1 MDVFSR
7 PIDRWVGLVTRRINF
22 ARSLEP
28 SVSRLKNGYWML
40 KVCFFTMRLL
50 ISIAMN
56 RKILRLFSKTKL
68 KPHASEV
75 LTQHLRQ
82 RGLPEWTSYFVRY
95 KAVVNDNFAMSHFN
109 WNVDGENYHILRT
122 GCFPFIKYH
131 CSKRPWQDLRIENTV
146 FNVLKMMNF
155 GIPTLAYG
163 LAACFL
169 IKHEEMVQTGFGD
182 VKIYFLMEEEK
193 GAMFWENE
201 LRKFQNLVHSWGIY
215 LTLILKLI
223 HNYIKPISSSHR
235 PDLIKI
241 FMLLILLKNS
251 VTGI

>member
-1 MDVFSR
+1 M
-7 PIDRWVGLVTRRINF
+7 VTRQINF
-22 ARSLEP
+22 EGSLEP

-75 LTQHLRQ
+75 LTQHLRR

-146 FNVLKMMNF
+146 FNMLKMMNF

-193 GAMFWENE
+193 GAMF
-201 LRKFQNLVHSWGIY
+201 
-215 LTLILKLI
+215 
-223 HNYIKPISSSHR
+223 
-235 PDLIKI
+235 
-241 FMLLILLKNS
+241 
-251 VTGI
+251 

>member
-1 MDVFSR
+1 M
-7 PIDRWVGLVTRRINF
+7 P
-22 ARSLEP
+22 
-28 SVSRLKNGYWML
+28 
-40 KVCFFTMRLL
+40 FTMRLL

-56 RKILRLFSKTKL
+56 KKILRLFSKTKL

-75 LTQHLRQ
+75 LTRHLRQ

-146 FNVLKMMNF
+146 FKVLKMMNF

-169 IKHEEMVQTGFGD
+169 IKHEEMVQTRFGD

-193 GAMFWENE
+193 GAMF
-201 LRKFQNLVHSWGIY
+201 
-215 LTLILKLI
+215 
-223 HNYIKPISSSHR
+223 
-235 PDLIKI
+235 
-241 FMLLILLKNS
+241 
-251 VTGI
+251 